1 MSTVTQPYRY
11 AHPSFVEAGD
21 RPKLVLATA
30 DARGEA
36 HPHFF
41 EGRLLAPRLTAE
53 LLTTLQIVVG
63 SRFFTPAN
71 SVALAIALADPV
83 VTAGGGQLRFEG
95 FSSCGSAYARVDL
108 LPEAYDGE
116 VVGKGTTNVDF
127 NAPMRAALAQVSDTQ
142 GLAISVGRD
151 ALTLHSGDHAV
162 VERKVAL
169 PLRWVR
175 GLLEVQSYMA
185 SMVPRLDASAVEVN
199 RFMRTL
205 PKASTSRTPLW
216 IARGPAGLMSTTLPV
231 DAGVRIT
238 EIARLRVF
246 QPLLARA
253 KSLRVYAD
261 PAGQASAWVLD
272 FGTARF
278 TLAVSAE
285 TWRGFSGEG
294 QALRALLRHGDD
306 GAGFAAVRAQLQ
318 WAPSLDA
325 DALAAQVGQPRD
337 HVEDH
342 LRVLGASG
350 LVGFDLAEGRYFHR
364 ELPLDLSLAED
375 LHPRLGDARALLQA
389 GAVTLT
395 GRAPLSATVDSQGV
409 LHQVREADGQLRCT
423 CPWFARHQGD
433 RGPCKHVLAVEAA
446 QSLGTP

>member
-127 NAPMRAALAQVSDTQ
+127 NAPMRAALAQVSDTR

-151 ALTLHSGDHAV
+151 ALTLRS
-162 VERKVAL
+162 
-169 PLRWVR
+169 
-175 GLLEVQSYMA
+175 LLEVQSYMA

-216 IARGPAGLMSTTLPV
+216 IARGPAGLMSTTRPV

-375 LHPRLGDARALLQA
+375 LHPRLGDARALLQG
-389 GAVTLT
+389 GAETLT
-395 GRAPLSATVDSQGV
+395 SRLPLSATVDSQGV